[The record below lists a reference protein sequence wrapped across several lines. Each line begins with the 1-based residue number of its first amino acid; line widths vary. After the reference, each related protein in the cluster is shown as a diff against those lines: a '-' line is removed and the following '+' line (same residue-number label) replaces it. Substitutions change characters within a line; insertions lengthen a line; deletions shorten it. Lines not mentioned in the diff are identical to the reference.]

1 MIRNAIDPILKF
13 NKTVIS
19 IADETIPKT
28 STYSKH
34 PCKPWFNDDCKD
46 AIKYPKK
53 AERRFGKHPIS
64 DNLGNFRIF
73 RGKVRRTSKQ
83 NRCTSWR
90 YFVSKLNCHTPMNT
104 VWNMVQQ
111 NKDKNS
117 KTNVHHLKDGP
128 DTLASEQGISNKLSQ
143 TFKKLPSRISKL
155 LKAKRKKIN

>member
-1 MIRNAIDPILKF
+1 M
-13 NKTVIS
+13 S
-19 IADETIPKT
+19 
-28 STYSKH
+28 
-34 PCKPWFNDDCKD
+34 
-46 AIKYPKK
+46 
-53 AERRFGKHPIS
+53 
-64 DNLGNFRIF
+64 
-73 RGKVRRTSKQ
+73 
-83 NRCTSWR
+83 
-90 YFVSKLNCHTPMNT
+90 FVSKLNCHTPMNT